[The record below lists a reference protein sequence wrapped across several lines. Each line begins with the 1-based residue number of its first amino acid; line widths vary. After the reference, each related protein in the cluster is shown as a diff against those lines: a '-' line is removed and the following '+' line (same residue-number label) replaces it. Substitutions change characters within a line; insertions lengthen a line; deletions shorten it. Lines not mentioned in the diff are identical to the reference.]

1 MNQHAN
7 NHSLTQA
14 FLDSKTISE
23 DQICVP
29 LNLEEFILNIEAR
42 THLEK
47 KTLKVNIHYKYVPN
61 KVIVHLLRTGLYLPL
76 TIGK

>member
-23 DQICVP
+23 DQIYVP
-29 LNLEEFILNIEAR
+29 LNLEEFILNIEDRGSTADPK
-42 THLEK
+42 EPK
-47 KTLKVNIHYKYVPN
+47 KNIWFYKYN
-61 KVIVHLLRTGLYLPL
+61 FK
-76 TIGK
+76 